1 MKAITPPLLK
11 FAIVALLL
19 TIAFRFM
26 LSYGIDHQS
35 LTIINTSSVI
45 YGSLMFISG
54 WIFGKKDGE
63 YLPIFDIGFRFH
75 LMTYI
80 IHNAVSM
87 LWLAMGLGA
96 KNESLGIA
104 YQVAAYWGVFLVIHF
119 IFYIMARKRTI
130 DNLDVEDIFE

>member
-1 MKAITPPLLK
+1 
-11 FAIVALLL
+11 
-19 TIAFRFM
+19 M